1 MEKVEKHQDLRH
13 KLGGLWNVKT
23 IVAPVVIGALDIV
36 SENLACHLKTVEV
49 TTKIEL
55 LQKEAFLRRA
65 RLLRN
70 VLEA

>member
-13 KLGGLWNVKT
+13 ELGGLWNVKT

-36 SENLACHLKTVEV
+36 CENLACHLKTVEV

-55 LQKEAFLRRA
+55 Q
-65 RLLRN
+65 
-70 VLEA
+70 